1 MKTIAITVTIVLFVF
16 PSLFAQEQTNPR
28 IPTGK
33 DFMLEINM
41 TPFTGDDIFVIDQ
54 LKGRYYFNEHWAIR
68 LGVMFDFKTDKSNL
82 DAEELEVGPDNP
94 REEAYEKKSTTIG
107 FMPGF
112 EYRILANSKVAPYVG
127 AEFLYQSK
135 SSSSSGVR
143 RTYDAF
149 GWEPE
154 VYTSKSEIDVD
165 GAWFNYYD
173 YSFLS
178 IDYDTRSFNKI
189 GGNLFIG
196 SDFYFVKNFYFGIE
210 LGLGLH
216 STKFKDVTI
225 DTFSATY
232 YPEGAVD
239 VESDTE
245 VIHGSSDF
253 ITEFYIINAIRV
265 GVWF

>member
-1 MKTIAITVTIVLFVF
+1 MKTIAITVTLVIFVF

-68 LGVMFDFKTDKSNL
+68 LGIMLDYQKDKSNL
-82 DAEELEVGPDNP
+82 EPDELEVGPDNSS
-94 REEAYEKKSTTIG
+94 EEAYDMKSTTIG

-112 EYRILANSKVAPYVG
+112 EYRILTNSKVAPYFG

-135 SSSSSGVR
+135 SSNSSSTR
-143 RTYDAF
+143 KTYSSW

-154 VYTSKSEIDVD
+154 VITSKSEVDID
-165 GAWFNYYD
+165 GAWFVYYD
-173 YSFLS
+173 YPSYYV
-178 IDYDTRSFNKI
+178 DMDTRAFNKI

-196 SDFYFVKNFYFGIE
+196 SDFYFVKNFYFGFE

-216 STKFKDVTI
+216 STKYKDVTI
-225 DTFSATY
+225 DSFSATY
-232 YPEGAVD
+232 YPSGVEVVVD
-239 VESDTE
+239 EE
-245 VIHGSSDF
+245 VIYGSSDF
-253 ITEFYIINAIRV
+253 VTDFYIVNAIRV